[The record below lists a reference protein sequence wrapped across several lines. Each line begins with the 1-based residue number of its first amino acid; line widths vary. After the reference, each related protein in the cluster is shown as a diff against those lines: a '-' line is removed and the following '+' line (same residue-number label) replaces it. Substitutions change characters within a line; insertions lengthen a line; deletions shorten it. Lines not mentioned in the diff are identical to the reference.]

1 MFELLNS
8 QVTDKARKEGKMSGA
23 KSPESRLRMLTTAVL
38 LAVPGSLFVSGPAG
52 AEPPVAPR
60 RPNLV
65 IFLADQ
71 MRGEALG
78 CDGNPDVKTPRL
90 DRLAAGGIRFR
101 HGFANNPVC
110 CPARASILTG
120 MYAQRN
126 GLMINDLRLRES
138 HATIAEVLQAQGYRT
153 GFIGKWHL
161 DGGIREPGYV
171 PPGPRRQGFEFWA
184 AHECNHRHFKSH
196 YFMDGPEPVP
206 FERFEVE
213 EWVDRGLDFVGPPS
227 PGAQTP
233 ELRGVDSRPF
243 FLMIACG
250 PPHNPYL
257 APPADRALY
266 DPARLWLS
274 PSWKP
279 GVSGGSREDLAQ
291 SYGMITAIDRGIGRL
306 LDGLEAR
313 GLARDTIFL
322 FTSDHGDLLGAHGLR
337 MKRMPY
343 EESARIPM
351 ILSWPSALAGGRV
364 SDVFLTHV
372 DLMPT
377 LLGLLGIPAPWGVQ
391 GMDLSRIAR
400 GETSAG
406 PDSAF
411 LQNFMI
417 GKGDADPIPGWRA
430 VRTGRHLYAEC
441 PGSIPWMMFDLEKDP
456 HELDNLAG
464 RPEAAEVRAGLAAR
478 LARWM
483 RETGDDWS
491 LNPDRPYLPMKTRP
505 VYHWSELTPEEREG
519 ILEK

>member
-1 MFELLNS
+1 MSSQFRLNEKP
-8 QVTDKARKEGKMSGA
+8 D
-23 KSPESRLRMLTTAVL
+23 SRLRMGLPAVL
-38 LAVPGSLFVSGPAG
+38 LAGLGTVLGSGPVRG
-52 AEPPVAPR
+52 GPPPPPR

-71 MRGEALG
+71 MRGEAMG

-90 DRLAAGGIRFR
+90 DRLAAGGVRFR
-101 HGFANNPVC
+101 NGFANNPVC

-120 MYAQRN
+120 MYAQRH

-138 HATIAEVLQAQGYRT
+138 HTTIAEVLQAQGYRT
-153 GFIGKWHL
+153 AFLGKWHL

-196 YFMDGPEPVP
+196 YFRDGPEPVP

-213 EWVDRGLDFVGPPS
+213 EWVDRGLEFVGT
-227 PGAQTP
+227 GA
-233 ELRGVDSRPF
+233 DRPF

-250 PPHNPYL
+250 PPHSPYQ

-266 DPARLWLS
+266 DPARLRVS
-274 PSWKP
+274 PSWRE
-279 GVSGGSREDLAQ
+279 GVRGGSREDLAQ
-291 SYGMITAIDRGIGRL
+291 SYGMITAMDRGIGRL

-313 GLARDTIFL
+313 GLTRDTIFL
-322 FTSDHGDLLGAHGLR
+322 FTSDHGDLLGTHGLR

-351 ILSWPSALAGGRV
+351 ILSSFDSSAPRDAQQGLAPGKPAGIPSGRV
-364 SDVFLTHV
+364 SDVFITHV

-377 LLGLLGIPAPWGVQ
+377 LLGLMGIPSPWGVQ
-391 GMDLSRIAR
+391 GADLSKVVR
-400 GETSAG
+400 GETSDG
-406 PDSAF
+406 PDSVF

-430 VRTGRHLYAEC
+430 VRTASHLYARTKEG
-441 PGSIPWMMFDLEKDP
+441 PGHLYDLAKDP
-456 HELDNLAG
+456 YELDNLAG
-464 RPEAAEVRAGLAAR
+464 TPGSAKVQAELDAR

-491 LNPDRPYLPMKTRP
+491 LNPDRPYLPMKTRA